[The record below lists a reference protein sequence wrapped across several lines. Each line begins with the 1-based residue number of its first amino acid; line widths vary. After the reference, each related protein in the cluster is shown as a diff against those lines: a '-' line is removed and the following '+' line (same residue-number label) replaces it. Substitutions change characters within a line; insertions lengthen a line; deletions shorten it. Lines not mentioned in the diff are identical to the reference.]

1 MQRLLQSPQG
11 VFAMRRLD
19 QDEAGRIE
27 TENVEAMTVKPA
39 KFAHLIAGHDED
51 YLSPPPLWGREGWGV
66 ARRRGSVDA
75 FTEPPDPHPQP
86 LPTRGRGTK
95 AGKDRHHEAEGGR
108 CGALFRHDLMQA
120 AAGQTTLRE
129 MGIEGGKTEGKS
141 CG

>member
-39 KFAHLIAGHDED
+39 KFAHLIAWHDED
-51 YLSPPPLWGREGWGV
+51 ERLGLRE
-66 ARRRGSVDA
+66 
-75 FTEPPDPHPQP
+75 
-86 LPTRGRGTK
+86 
-95 AGKDRHHEAEGGR
+95 AGKDCRHEAEGGR
-108 CGALFRHDLMQA
+108 RGALFGHDLMQP
-120 AAGQTTLRE
+120 AAGQTTLRKV
-129 MGIEGGKTEGKS
+129 GIEGGKTEGKS